1 MLSKLPSCV
10 SLFQSRPARRPSA
23 PPLRLLKRLI
33 VNADDFG
40 FSAEVNAGVVRA
52 HRDGILGSAS
62 LMVAEPAAK
71 AAAELAR
78 HNPALDVGLHA
89 VVCQGRSV
97 LDSRQLRGAA
107 DASGRFSE
115 NPVLAGMRY
124 FFDRSMR
131 TKMTDE
137 LRAQVERH
145 LELVGYLNHIDG
157 HLNLHVHPILA
168 DILIDL
174 AVEYKVPCIRLPRE
188 SVMTTLRLSR
198 DHAPGKLFESA
209 IFRTLSRRVHRRMA
223 ERGLRSTDAL
233 FGLHQSGHLE
243 EDYVVGVIERLR
255 DGTTELYFHPAAD
268 VGGVPPEPQQQ
279 LEVEI
284 LTSPRVRAAI
294 DRNGIEL
301 TTFADLAKRELAA

>member
-1 MLSKLPSCV
+1 
-10 SLFQSRPARRPSA
+10 
-23 PPLRLLKRLI
+23 LKRLI

-40 FSAEVNAGVVRA
+40 LSPEVNAGVIRA

-78 HNPALDVGLHA
+78 QNPALDVGLHA
-89 VVCQGRSV
+89 VVCRGRST
-97 LDSRQLRGAA
+97 LDAAHLHGAV
-107 DASGRFSE
+107 DASGRFLE
-115 NPVLAGMRY
+115 KPVLAGMRY

-157 HLNLHVHPILA
+157 HLNFHVHPLFA
-168 DILIDL
+168 DILIEL

-188 SVMTTLRLSR
+188 SVITTLRLRRNNVPS
-198 DHAPGKLFESA
+198 KLIESV
-209 IFRTLSRRVHRRMA
+209 IFRILSRRARRMMT

-233 FGLHQSGHLE
+233 FGLHQSGHLD
-243 EDYVVGVIERLR
+243 EDYVVGVIDQLR

-268 VGGVPPEPQQQ
+268 VGGIPPSPAAQ

-284 LTSPRVRAAI
+284 LTSPRMREAI
-294 DRNGIEL
+294 DRNAVEL
-301 TTFADLAKRELAA
+301 ITFAELSKRDLAA

>member
-1 MLSKLPSCV
+1 M
-10 SLFQSRPARRPSA
+10 
-23 PPLRLLKRLI
+23 KRLI

-40 FSAEVNAGVVRA
+40 LSPEVNAGVIRA

-78 HNPALDVGLHA
+78 QNPALDVGLHA
-89 VVCQGRSV
+89 VVCRGRSI
-97 LDSRQLRGAA
+97 LNAAHLPGAV
-107 DASGRFSE
+107 DASGHFVE
-115 NPVLAGMRY
+115 NTVLAGMRY

-145 LELVGYLNHIDG
+145 LDLVGYLNHIDG
-157 HLNLHVHPILA
+157 HLNFHVHPLFA
-168 DILIDL
+168 DILIEL

-188 SVMTTLRLSR
+188 SVMTTLRLRRNHVPS
-198 DHAPGKLFESA
+198 KLIEFV
-209 IFRTLSRRVHRRMA
+209 IFRILSRRMRRMMA

-233 FGLHQSGHLE
+233 FGLHQSGHLD
-243 EDYVVGVIERLR
+243 EDYIVGVIDKLR

-268 VGGVPPEPQQQ
+268 VGDIPPSAAAQ

-284 LTSPRVRAAI
+284 LTSPRVRDAI
-294 DRNGIEL
+294 DRNAIEL
-301 TTFADLAKRELAA
+301 ITFANLSERNLAA

>member
-1 MLSKLPSCV
+1 M
-10 SLFQSRPARRPSA
+10 
-23 PPLRLLKRLI
+23 I

-40 FSAEVNAGVVRA
+40 LSPEVNAGIIRA

-78 HNPALDVGLHA
+78 QNPALDVGLHA
-89 VVCQGRSV
+89 VVCRGRSI
-97 LDSRQLRGAA
+97 LNAAHLPGAV
-107 DASGRFSE
+107 DASGKFLE

-145 LELVGYLNHIDG
+145 LELIGYLNHIDG
-157 HLNLHVHPILA
+157 HLNFHVHPLFA
-168 DILIDL
+168 DILIEL

-188 SVMTTLRLSR
+188 SVITTLRLRRNNVPS
-198 DHAPGKLFESA
+198 KLIESV
-209 IFRTLSRRVHRRMA
+209 IFRILSRRARRMMT

-233 FGLHQSGHLE
+233 FGLHQSGHLD
-243 EDYVVGVIERLR
+243 EDYVVGVIDQLR

-268 VGGVPPEPQQQ
+268 VGGIPPSPAAQ

-284 LTSPRVRAAI
+284 LTSPRMREAI
-294 DRNGIEL
+294 DRNAVEL
-301 TTFADLAKRELAA
+301 ITFAELSKRDLAA

>member
-1 MLSKLPSCV
+1 
-10 SLFQSRPARRPSA
+10 
-23 PPLRLLKRLI
+23 
-33 VNADDFG
+33 
-40 FSAEVNAGVVRA
+40 EVNAGVIRA

-71 AAAELAR
+71 AAAELTR
-78 HNPALDVGLHA
+78 QNPALDVGLHA
-89 VVCQGRSV
+89 VGCRGPSP
-97 LDSRQLRGAA
+97 LDAAHLHGAV
-107 DASGRFSE
+107 DASGRFLE
-115 NPVLAGMRY
+115 KPVLAGMRY

-157 HLNLHVHPILA
+157 HLNFHVHPLFA
-168 DILIDL
+168 DILIEL

-188 SVMTTLRLSR
+188 SVITTLRLRRNNVPS
-198 DHAPGKLFESA
+198 KLIESV
-209 IFRTLSRRVHRRMA
+209 IFRILSQRARRMMT

-233 FGLHQSGHLE
+233 FGLHQSGHLD
-243 EDYVVGVIERLR
+243 EDYVVGVIDQLR

-268 VGGVPPEPQQQ
+268 VGGIPPSPAAQ

-284 LTSPRVRAAI
+284 LTSPRM
-294 DRNGIEL
+294 
-301 TTFADLAKRELAA
+301 RE